1 MVGTCYISGEQ
12 KHNETNTT
20 PAKIDAIYVENETE
34 RFHPAKQL
42 DLANYKTNDMVN
54 GGGLLIFCQCTV

>member
-34 RFHPAKQL
+34 RFHPAK
-42 DLANYKTNDMVN
+42 
-54 GGGLLIFCQCTV
+54 